1 MYSSSSNEI
10 MIQSVSLAYILH
22 ISCICKRYA
31 DLQVNINVYCYA
43 FLNLETR
50 KTYISMFTQ
59 MFQILEDIDEFS
71 TRFSHISEREKEIR
85 TIIVNICKKQASDK
99 LKSTCVIAYA
109 EYV

>member
-1 MYSSSSNEI
+1 
-10 MIQSVSLAYILH
+10 
-22 ISCICKRYA
+22 
-31 DLQVNINVYCYA
+31 
-43 FLNLETR
+43 
-50 KTYISMFTQ
+50 MFTQ